1 MAALPEALQPLNNP
15 SPVINIAIYA
25 DDVALWATA
34 PTSSYI
40 PSLTKKRLCAHLTVL
55 ALSILAFLV
64 ALDLLG
70 DAFKLVGGR
79 AASHVLSDSSVLIN
93 PVVGLMVG
101 VLVTVLMQSSS
112 SSTSITVSMVGSNLL
127 TVRHAV
133 PIIMGANVGTSVTN
147 TMVSLMHIKRREEF
161 RRGFAAATIHD
172 VFNWLNVILLLPCEV
187 AFHLLESISGEFV
200 VIVDKGQNM
209 KKAEYLSAVTKPIV
223 KLIVQLDKDVLK
235 DIVLGH
241 PTNSSLLKECCKKE
255 GDECIKRCVAL
266 FNWLNM
272 GDTVTGALLLVL
284 SVACI
289 LLCFFLIVKMLTQL
303 TKTHIV
309 KRLTAFINRDF
320 KFPLSV
326 LVGYLSLLL
335 GCVITFVFQSSSA
348 FTSALL
354 PFAALGL
361 LDLRRVY
368 PLTLGSNVGTTATGI
383 VAALAGDPV
392 HRNNALQ
399 IALCHTFFNLIGIL
413 IFYPVPFFRFP
424 LLISHQLGETGGKYR
439 WFVLF
444 YLATTFLLVP
454 IAVLLLSFLGNVVF
468 PIAMAL
474 IIGIFGII
482 GIINLL
488 QRKSPR
494 LLPVLL
500 RNWNFLPLWM
510 HSLDPMDQFFSVHL
524 ERIGFMQNFL
534 NEVSFK
540 SEIVSSGKSS
550 SP

>member
-1 MAALPEALQPLNNP
+1 MLFA
-15 SPVINIAIYA
+15 V
-25 DDVALWATA
+25 
-34 PTSSYI
+34 
-40 PSLTKKRLCAHLTVL
+40 
-55 ALSILAFLV
+55 
-64 ALDLLG
+64 
-70 DAFKLVGGR
+70 
-79 AASHVLSDSSVLIN
+79 
-93 PVVGLMVG
+93 
-101 VLVTVLMQSSS
+101 
-112 SSTSITVSMVGSNLL
+112 L

-200 VIVDKGQNM
+200 VIVDKGQKM

-223 KLIVQLDKDVLK
+223 KLIVQLDKDVLR

-255 GDECIKRCVAL
+255 GDECIEKCVAL

-272 GDTVTGALLLVL
+272 GDTVTGALLFVL
-284 SVACI
+284 AVACI
-289 LLCFFLIVKMLTQL
+289 LLCFFLIVKMLTRL

-309 KRLTAFINRDF
+309 KASLLTAFINRDF

-413 IFYPVPFFRFP
+413 IFYPVPFFRRFLFP

-482 GIINLL
+482 GVINLL
-488 QRKSPR
+488 Q
-494 LLPVLL
+494 V
-500 RNWNFLPLWM
+500 
-510 HSLDPMDQFFSVHL
+510 SLGVKPT
-524 ERIGFMQNFL
+524 
-534 NEVSFK
+534 
-540 SEIVSSGKSS
+540 
-550 SP
+550 

>member
-1 MAALPEALQPLNNP
+1 
-15 SPVINIAIYA
+15 
-25 DDVALWATA
+25 
-34 PTSSYI
+34 
-40 PSLTKKRLCAHLTVL
+40 
-55 ALSILAFLV
+55 
-64 ALDLLG
+64 
-70 DAFKLVGGR
+70 
-79 AASHVLSDSSVLIN
+79 
-93 PVVGLMVG
+93 MVG

-187 AFHLLESISGEFV
+187 AF
-200 VIVDKGQNM
+200 
-209 KKAEYLSAVTKPIV
+209 
-223 KLIVQLDKDVLK
+223 
-235 DIVLGH
+235 
-241 PTNSSLLKECCKKE
+241 
-255 GDECIKRCVAL
+255 RVAL

-289 LLCFFLIVKMLTQL
+289 LLCFFLIVKMLTRL

-540 SEIVSSGKSS
+540 SEVVSSGKSS